1 MNLTARAIKVT
12 IVLDPKE
19 LAALPGFGTD
29 GDGRA
34 PFAITVNGRELTGAL
49 NPKSPRKVLRAIREG
64 GPDGGKL
71 GDGDAIDEAGIT
83 ATPRKVAPNPCRA
96 QFGTED

>member
-34 PFAITVNGRELTGAL
+34 PFAITINGRGLTG
-49 NPKSPRKVLRAIREG
+49 R
-64 GPDGGKL
+64 
-71 GDGDAIDEAGIT
+71 
-83 ATPRKVAPNPCRA
+83 
-96 QFGTED
+96 